1 MMREKSLNMPG
12 VLVVIATLG
21 ERTAL
26 LRKTLDSITAQNV
39 DNIDIVL
46 VYPLKSIET
55 NRLAEE
61 FNANSID
68 DPGSMSAA
76 VNVGIQSAREKHK
89 YVTWIGDDDIL
100 LPDSLHS
107 TVAALEQDS
116 NASAAF
122 GYCKYINEN
131 GEYLL
136 TSKAGK
142 LAPWLMTWGP
152 NLVPLPGTLFRL
164 SSLKKLD
171 YIFDE
176 SLRYA
181 MDLDLF
187 IRLRKTGRLVGV
199 QKPVSAFRWHSTS
212 ATVSNRKASLE
223 EAELVKRR
231 YMNRFATF
239 IAPVWEIPVRIAT
252 HAAANRVT
260 NLAKSRSDN
269 KV

>member
-1 MMREKSLNMPG
+1 MREKSSDTPG
-12 VLVVIATLG
+12 ILVVIATLG
-21 ERTAL
+21 ERTTL
-26 LRKTLDSITAQNV
+26 LRKTLNSITAQKV

-46 VYPLKSIET
+46 VYPLKDTET
-55 NRLAEE
+55 NKLAKE
-61 FNANSID
+61 FNANSIN

-76 VNVGIQSAREKHK
+76 VNIGIQSAQDKHK

-100 LPDSLHS
+100 LPNSLHL
-107 TVAALEQDS
+107 TITALEKDS

-131 GEYLL
+131 GEYLF
-136 TSKAGK
+136 TSKAGRY
-142 LAPWLMTWGP
+142 APWLMTWGP

-164 SSLKKLD
+164 SSLRKLD

-187 IRLRKTGRLVGV
+187 MRLRKIGGLVSV
-199 QKPVSAFRWHSTS
+199 RASVSAFRWHSTS
-212 ATVSNRKASLE
+212 ATVSNRRASLR

-231 YMNRFATF
+231 YMNRFTAL
-239 IAPVWEIPVRIAT
+239 IAPTWEVPVRMATYIA
-252 HAAANRVT
+252 AERVT
-260 NLAKSRSDN
+260 NLAKSRNSN